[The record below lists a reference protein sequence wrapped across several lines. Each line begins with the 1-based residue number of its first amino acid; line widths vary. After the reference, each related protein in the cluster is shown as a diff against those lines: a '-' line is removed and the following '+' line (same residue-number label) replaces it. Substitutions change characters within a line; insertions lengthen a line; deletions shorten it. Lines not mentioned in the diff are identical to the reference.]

1 MKLCAMPEQQL
12 VLYRFRYRDER
23 TGKVRE
29 TLYHLSEAGAK
40 ERYGASLVERLEQ
53 TREVRQ
59 VQEHRGHYPRG

>member
-1 MKLCAMPEQQL
+1 MPDQQL

-29 TLYHLSEAGAK
+29 TLYHLSEAEAK
-40 ERYGASLVERLEQ
+40 ERYGDRLIERIEH

-59 VQEHRGHYPRG
+59 VQQHRGHYPRG